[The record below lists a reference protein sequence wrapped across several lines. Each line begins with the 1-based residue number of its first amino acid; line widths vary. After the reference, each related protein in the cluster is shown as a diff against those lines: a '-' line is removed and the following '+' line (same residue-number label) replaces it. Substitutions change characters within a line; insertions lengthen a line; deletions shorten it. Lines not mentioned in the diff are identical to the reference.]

1 MLGLVMGGLQALGG
15 AVQAISGSR
24 QAKRAE
30 RALENLQ
37 TPTTTNDAAIN
48 NYYSQANANPYDTAF
63 YKQQQQQAN
72 RGFASGLAGAQDRRG
87 GLAAIGGLLRGRN
100 DALLRAGVSAEQQQR
115 QMFGQATRMK
125 ASDNQRVWEINK
137 MMPYQ
142 KQFGLLNQKA
152 AGGNMKANAGW
163 SNIFGGAQ
171 TAAMA
176 GGAGGGGF
184 LGGLFGGG
192 KQAGGDGGASARY
205 QQPTVGVDNSQMQ
218 YSSPSQIFG

>member
-1 MLGLVMGGLQALGG
+1 
-15 AVQAISGSR
+15 
-24 QAKRAE
+24 
-30 RALENLQ
+30 
-37 TPTTTNDAAIN
+37 
-48 NYYSQANANPYDTAF
+48 
-63 YKQQQQQAN
+63 
-72 RGFASGLAGAQDRRG
+72 
-87 GLAAIGGLLRGRN
+87 
-100 DALLRAGVSAEQQQR
+100 
-115 QMFGQATRMK
+115 
-125 ASDNQRVWEINK
+125 
-137 MMPYQ
+137 
-142 KQFGLLNQKA
+142 
-152 AGGNMKANAGW
+152 MKANAGW